1 MNSSGKTALVT
12 GAALGVGRA
21 TALEFAALGHNV
33 ALVDFDETNLLS
45 AKKEIEDMG
54 CRTAAYVCDVSQE
67 QRVREIC
74 AAVTETFGGVDILVN
89 NAGLYRYFWGSFL
102 NTDSNVWKR
111 LIDVNILG
119 TMYFTHSLLPGML
132 QKHYGRIINV
142 GSVAGEYGLANGV
155 PYSHDKG
162 RHQRLYHGAGKRGDR
177 AGHYRQLHCPGHD
190 PLSEGCGRRLQR
202 TADQRHQPFR
212 TPEECAQLIAFL
224 ASDNAAYISGQNYKI
239 DGCRRKL

>member
-45 AKKEIEDMG
+45 AKKEIDDMG

-67 QRVREIC
+67 QQVREIC

-155 PYSHDKG
+155 PYSMTKG
-162 RHQRLYHGAGKRGDR
+162 AISAFTMALAKEVTEQGITVNSIVPGMIRSQKDVDGDCKGQQINAINR
-177 AGHYRQLHCPGHD
+177 SG
-190 PLSEGCGRRLQR
+190 
-202 TADQRHQPFR
+202 